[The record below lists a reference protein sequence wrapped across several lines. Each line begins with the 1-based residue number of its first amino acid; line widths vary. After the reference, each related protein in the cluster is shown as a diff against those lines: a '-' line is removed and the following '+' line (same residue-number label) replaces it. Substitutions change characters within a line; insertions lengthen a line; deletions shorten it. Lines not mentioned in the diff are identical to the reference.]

1 MKFFNYDLEP
11 SSLTF
16 TNDGRIPALT
26 VNAASGAIPSFAYL
40 NSTSKNA
47 TIYNLEAI
55 HFHGMS
61 EHQIDGQHA
70 PLEIQFIHY
79 DRARGNS
86 VQEAL
91 AISIEDLGLDDILG
105 SVAILSVMATV
116 GKFDNPAYGKLLR
129 FLPFLKS
136 FNSTR
141 EVTNTPSMSS
151 LLPDN
156 TFKFYSYLGSMTS
169 PIYTSEFA
177 EYSELAGQEVAFGC
191 FPQVQWYIFE
201 VMNIK
206 DLLIRTSIKS
216 FILLFRTLLNL
227 LLAKWTR
234 SWTC

>member
-16 TNDGRIPALT
+16 INDGRIPALT

-79 DRARGNS
+79 NRARGNS
-86 VQEAL
+86 IQEAMNL
-91 AISIEDLGLDDILG
+91 NIGEPEEDLFS
-105 SVAILSVMATV
+105 SVAILSVMAAV

-141 EVTNTPSMSS
+141 EVINTPSMSS
-151 LLPDN
+151 LLPDD
-156 TFKFYSYLGSMTS
+156 TFKFYSYWGSMTS
-169 PIYTSEFA
+169 PIYTSEFVQ
-177 EYSELAGQEVAFGC
+177 YSQIVGEKVAFGC
-191 FPQVQWYIFE
+191 FPQVQWFIFE
-201 VMNIK
+201 VMNTK
-206 DLLIRTSIKS
+206 DSI
-216 FILLFRTLLNL
+216 IHN
-227 LLAKWTR
+227 
-234 SWTC
+234 